1 MPDMSGKVALI
12 TGASRGIGRSIA
24 MMFASTG
31 INVVCVSRKADPLK
45 KVVTEIQ
52 AAGGDALAISLDVS
66 SLGDMTD
73 GVKRGIEHYGN
84 IHILVNNAAI
94 LRDKL
99 ILRMNEEDWDEV
111 MAVNLKG
118 YFNGVK
124 AVTPYMIK
132 NRYGRILNLTSV
144 VAMTGNAGQA
154 NYAAS
159 KAGVIGLTKSA
170 ARELATRNI
179 TVNAIAPG
187 YIDTV
192 LTRGL
197 SDKARESLI
206 SQIPMERIGKPEDV
220 AHLALFLV
228 SDGAGY
234 ITGQTL
240 SVNGGLYM

>member
-1 MPDMSGKVALI
+1 MFAREGIQVI
-12 TGASRGIGRSIA
+12 CASRTEERLEAVADEIKASGGEA
-24 MMFASTG
+24 M
-31 INVVCVSRKADPLK
+31 
-45 KVVTEIQ
+45 
-52 AAGGDALAISLDVS
+52 AIPLDVS
-66 SLGDMTD
+66 HLEEVAR
-73 GVKRGIEHYGN
+73 GVKRAVSAYGT

-99 ILRMNEEDWDEV
+99 ILRMNEEDWDDV

-118 YFNGVK
+118 YFNTIK
-124 AVTPYMIK
+124 AVTPHMIK
-132 NRYGRILNLTSV
+132 NRYGRILNVTSV

-159 KAGVIGLTKSA
+159 KAGVIGLTKSV

-187 YIDTV
+187 YIDTA
-192 LTRGL
+192 LTRGI
-197 SDKARESLI
+197 SEKAREALV

-228 SDGAGY
+228 SDEAGY

>member
-1 MPDMSGKVALI
+1 MSELAGKVAFI
-12 TGASRGIGRSIA
+12 TGASRGIGKSIA
-24 MMFASTG
+24 TLFAREG
-31 INVVCVSRKADPLK
+31 IKVICVSRSGAGLK
-45 KVVTEIQ
+45 EVVEEIE
-52 AAGGDALAISLDVS
+52 AAGGEALAVVLDVS
-66 SLGDMTD
+66 SPDD
-73 GVKRGIEHYGN
+73 VAQGVKQGIEQYGS

-99 ILRMNEEDWDEV
+99 ILRMSEQDWDEV

-118 YFNGVK
+118 YFNGIK
-124 AVTPYMIK
+124 AVIPHMMK

-159 KAGVIGLTKSA
+159 KAGVVGLTKSV
-170 ARELATRNI
+170 ARELASRNI

-187 YIDTV
+187 YIDTA
-192 LTRGL
+192 LTRDL
-197 SDKARESLI
+197 SDKAREALVR
-206 SQIPMERIGKPEDV
+206 QIPLERIGKPEDV

-228 SDGAGY
+228 SDGAAY

>member
-1 MPDMSGKVALI
+1 MPDASGKVAFI

-24 MMFASTG
+24 RMFAHEG
-31 INVVCVSRKADPLK
+31 IKVICAARTAEPLQEVVD
-45 KVVTEIQ
+45 EIE
-52 AAGGDALAISLDVS
+52 ASGGDALAVPLDVS
-66 SLGDMTD
+66 SLDHVIQGI
-73 GVKRGIEHYGN
+73 KRGVDHYGT
-84 IHILVNNAAI
+84 IHILVNNAAV

-99 ILRMNEEDWDEV
+99 ILRMSEEDWDEV
-111 MAVNLKG
+111 MAINLKG
-118 YFNGVK
+118 YFNGIK
-124 AVTPYMIK
+124 AVAPHMIK

-159 KAGVIGLTKSA
+159 KAGVIGLTKSV
-170 ARELATRNI
+170 ARELASRNV

-197 SDKARESLI
+197 SDKARRALI
-206 SQIPMERIGKPEDV
+206 SQIPMERIGEPDDV

-228 SDGAGY
+228 SEGAGY